1 MCGVL
6 NVMKTVAPKA
16 GTKSLT
22 LLLSLRV
29 YQTTAATKHS
39 FLLQNH
45 LNHKTGYC
53 KTLLFQTID
62 CVVFISLL
70 QYLHF
75 LMRITLKPQLLHHKQ
90 KHRENKHTRV
100 LQQKH
105 CNALKKILY

>member
-6 NVMKTVAPKA
+6 NVMKTAALKA

-105 CNALKKILY
+105 AMP